1 MTPSIKDGKAVP
13 FEIALDQTGF
23 GWYSGILTAL
33 AGMTIISFM
42 WISTATS
49 IIIPSS
55 VCELNTTSAQQ
66 GLMAAAPVVRS
77 VMGAAAW
84 GYLADRRGRRKMLMW
99 SLFLGSTV
107 NALASLS
114 VNWIMLMILQFLA
127 TAMVAGQYVISMTLL
142 SESVPM
148 AKRNV
153 LVLLVNSIFMLAQGL
168 MAASAIPIMRLPF
181 SYHLPALDIYW
192 NSWRTVL
199 LIYSVPSLICL
210 CWLYCMKESPKFVL
224 VNGDELGAIKILKVI
239 HKINKNKNELE
250 VAGLIR
256 PDGEQTSLSAKE
268 QMRPLFRRPL
278 LKTVVIMTTLLI
290 FQLNG
295 PFIIWLPR
303 IADQFMT
310 ILQSG
315 ESDGLTLC
323 KIIELSLVTPS
334 DPNAVPCALNETA
347 LMLVLIVGVFQCAAN
362 VIVSLLVDMV
372 GRRNMVMIVTSIC
385 GLAGILV
392 NLVPNAI
399 ASAALFV
406 LNLVGQLTLG
416 LYTAISVAIIP
427 TQLRAMAIALS
438 ITADRI
444 CTFASVQILNYL
456 LENYCEVGFYVYSAI
471 FASSALVAYLLPDDR
486 RRKPHARN
494 IIISKL

>member
-334 DPNAVPCALNETA
+334 D
-347 LMLVLIVGVFQCAAN
+347 
-362 VIVSLLVDMV
+362 LVDMV